1 MSSRNYDVVVWGA
14 TGTRNCLCTET
25 APVLPA
31 SRVLYIR
38 AGFVGKLVCEYPVKD
53 YRVRWPDVP
62 RSHSALILA
71 MLSDLMVKDT
81 HAGQDSMGNGCS
93 QPAEAGYCPARALQ
107 TAPIR
112 TGSCAEEH
120 LQNVG
125 HTAG

>member
-1 MSSRNYDVVVWGA
+1 MRFDANAAIDLKQIVSILSLGGHVLQYDVVVWGA

-38 AGFVGKLVCEYPVKD
+38 AGFVGKLVCEYLVRD

-62 RSHSALILA
+62 RSRSALILA

-93 QPAEAGYCPARALQ
+93 QPAEAGYCPA
-107 TAPIR
+107 
-112 TGSCAEEH
+112 
-120 LQNVG
+120 
-125 HTAG
+125 